1 MASYKIIATNS
12 TLGAAGTSVTEEDI
26 AGAGCT
32 AEHLIE
38 QGVVEAQTQPKK
50 LEKE

>member
-1 MASYKIIATNS
+1 MASYKILAPNS
-12 TLGAAGTSVTEEDI
+12 TLGPLGTSVTEEEI